1 VLVSARH
8 RLKGASISV
17 QSFNNVDATDRD
29 RETQQQ
35 LLFILVWGYE
45 LIYTRFYVS
54 YLLTTTTQEQI
65 F

>member
-1 VLVSARH
+1 
-8 RLKGASISV
+8 
-17 QSFNNVDATDRD
+17 VDATDRD

-45 LIYTRFYVS
+45 LIYTRFYVTD
-54 YLLTTTTQEQI
+54 LLTTTTQEQI